1 MSGTLQSLLST
12 HLGFLPQ
19 ELQVII
25 VSAAPV
31 VELRGGLPLAHL
43 YGMPAGQAL
52 VLSLIGNFLPIIP
65 LLLLFRPISGLLLR
79 FSWYQRLHRHLHSR
93 TIRRS
98 RSVERYGALG
108 LILFT
113 AIPFPTTGAY
123 TACLAA
129 SFFDIR
135 FRYALIAISAGVL
148 IAGVAITATLY
159 SLF

>member
-1 MSGTLQSLLST
+1 MSGALESFLLT

-19 ELQVII
+19 ELQVMIL
-25 VSAAPV
+25 SAAPV

-52 VLSLIGNFLPIIP
+52 TLSLIGNFLPIIP
-65 LLLLFRPISGLLLR
+65 LLLLFRPISSLLLR
-79 FSWYQRLHRHLHSR
+79 FAWYRTLHGRLHSR
-93 TIRRS
+93 TMRRS

-148 IAGVAITATLY
+148 IAGLAITVTLY
-159 SLF
+159 SFF